1 MVELADKN
9 FTTVIAN
16 MLNDLKEIINIMER
30 EMKDFY
36 I

>member
-9 FTTVIAN
+9 FTTAIAN